1 MDLALWMFPVLI
13 LLLLIGWPIALS
25 LMIVSLTFGWLRFGP
40 VAVHQFVSKVNDVSS
55 NYILGAIPLFIFMGA
70 MLERSGIAERLF
82 DAIYIWTR
90 RLPGGL
96 AVGAILMCV
105 VFAMASGV
113 TGAVEAVVGLLAIPA
128 MMKYNYDKRLISG
141 TICAG
146 GSLGTTIPPS
156 ITVIVLAPVANLPV
170 GHLFAGLMFPG
181 LVMAGLFM
189 VYIIGASYFW
199 PALAPGAADLEVDR
213 RPFWVKLGVTAAALV
228 PPILLIFA
236 VLGTILTGLAT
247 PTEAAACGAVGSI
260 ILSIIYGRFSIAT
273 LHEALFRTLS
283 VTAMIL
289 LIVLGGSMFAGVFF
303 ASGGMGAIQS
313 VVRGLG
319 LEDWALIAAI
329 LGVAFIAG
337 FVLEILSVV
346 IIVVPIAMPL
356 AIGAGMDPLLFA
368 ILFLLVLQ
376 TGYLTPPM
384 APSIFYL
391 RAIAPP
397 SITLR
402 HMYSGVTPFIAMQL
416 VTIGLVILFHDL
428 ATWLPARLYGLR

>member
-1 MDLALWMFPVLI
+1 
-13 LLLLIGWPIALS
+13 
-25 LMIVSLTFGWLRFGP
+25 
-40 VAVHQFVSKVNDVSS
+40 
-55 NYILGAIPLFIFMGA
+55 
-70 MLERSGIAERLF
+70 
-82 DAIYIWTR
+82 
-90 RLPGGL
+90 
-96 AVGAILMCV
+96 
-105 VFAMASGV
+105 
-113 TGAVEAVVGLLAIPA
+113 

-146 GSLGTTIPPS
+146 GSLGTSIPPS

-181 LVMAGLFM
+181 LVMAGLFI

-199 PALAPGAADLEVDR
+199 PASAPRAADLEVDQ
-213 RPFWVKLGVTAAALV
+213 RPFWVKLAVTAVALI
-228 PPILLIFA
+228 PPIMLILA
-236 VLGTILTGLAT
+236 VLGTILAGLAT

-260 ILSIIYGRFSIAT
+260 ALAVIYRRFSLLA
-273 LHEALFRTLS
+273 LKEALYRTVT
-283 VTAMIL
+283 VTAMIM
-289 LIVLGGSMFAGVFF
+289 LIVLAGSMFAGVFF

-313 VVRGLG
+313 IVRGLG
-319 LEDWALIAAI
+319 LEGWALIAGI
-329 LGVAFIAG
+329 LAVAFVAG

-346 IIVVPIAMPL
+346 IIIVPIAMPL
-356 AIGAGMDPLLFA
+356 VTAAGMDPILFA

-402 HMYSGVTPFIAMQL
+402 HMYLGVVPFIIMQL
-416 VTIGLVILFHDL
+416 VTIALVVVFQDL
-428 ATWLPARLYGLR
+428 ATWLPSQLYGRR